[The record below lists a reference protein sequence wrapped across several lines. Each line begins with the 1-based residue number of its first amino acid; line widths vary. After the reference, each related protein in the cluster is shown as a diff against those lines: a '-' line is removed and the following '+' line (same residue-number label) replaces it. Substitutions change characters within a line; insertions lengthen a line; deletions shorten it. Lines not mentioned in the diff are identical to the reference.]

1 MKNQG
6 LKAQKRK
13 IDRNPRVKKRVQYK
27 KAVVRRKGQVRD
39 VRTNEGDQY
48 GGETSGVTGVTR
60 SRKF

>member
-39 VRTNEGDQY
+39 VRTNEGDRY